1 MRILALLFLAFFLA
15 APTLRAEGLERKDLT
30 VWMANGQS
38 HRFVVEVAATPEQ
51 QERGLMFRQS
61 MPEDDGMIFLNK
73 IDKPS
78 TFWMKNTLIPL
89 DMLFVDRTGKIVHI
103 KANAKPLSEEMI
115 PSGGSVRAIVEING
129 GVAARLGIK
138 AGDHVVFPS
147 LGSSEKR

>member
-1 MRILALLFLAFFLA
+1 MRLLAFLLLALFFASPGLHA
-15 APTLRAEGLERKDLT
+15 QELERKDLT

-51 QERGLMFRQS
+51 QEKGLMFRQS
-61 MPEDDGMIFLNK
+61 MAEDDGMIFLNK
-73 IDKPS
+73 IDRPS

-103 KANAKPLSEEMI
+103 KANAKPLSEDLI
-115 PSGGSVRAIVEING
+115 PSGGSVRAIIEING

-138 AGDHVVFPS
+138 AGDHVVFPG
-147 LGSSEKR
+147 LGS